1 MVKWLILE
9 FLFPKYSLCSIE
21 NEKLKELSKKY
32 YRPVN
37 YPNVV
42 VPKINSEIWNGIFF
56 HQKNDRFI
64 FKNAIAKY

>member
-1 MVKWLILE
+1 M
-9 FLFPKYSLCSIE
+9 E